1 MTFDP
6 ILLAVLALAGASA
19 FVIAGLL
26 VRRRRR
32 RRTITTDDRVQITS
46 WENEGGNLPAR
57 DPATP

>member
-6 ILLAVLALAGASA
+6 ILLAVLALVGASA

-32 RRTITTDDRVQITS
+32 RVTLATDDRVQITS

-57 DPATP
+57 GPATS

>member
-6 ILLAVLALAGASA
+6 ILLAVLALVGASA

-32 RRTITTDDRVQITS
+32 RKLATDDRVQITS

-57 DPATP
+57 EPATS